1 MAESLFKIILRL
13 LLKQR
18 VKPKEMLYSM
28 FGKSS
33 TVLDSQQHSLLN
45 ERAILHGGKGFPMK
59 FRVNDACIG
68 CGLCASTCPEVF
80 RMTDE
85 NVAVANEEE
94 VASQLENAA
103 REAQENCPVSAIE
116 EE

>member
-1 MAESLFKIILRL
+1 MLCQEVQYHVGFR
-13 LLKQR
+13 QR
-18 VKPKEMLYSM
+18 RMN
-28 FGKSS
+28 
-33 TVLDSQQHSLLN
+33 N

-85 NVAVANEEE
+85 NVAAAIEEE
-94 VASQLENAA
+94 VAAGLEGVA
-103 REAQENCPVSAIE
+103 RKAQENCPVSAIE
-116 EE
+116 EA